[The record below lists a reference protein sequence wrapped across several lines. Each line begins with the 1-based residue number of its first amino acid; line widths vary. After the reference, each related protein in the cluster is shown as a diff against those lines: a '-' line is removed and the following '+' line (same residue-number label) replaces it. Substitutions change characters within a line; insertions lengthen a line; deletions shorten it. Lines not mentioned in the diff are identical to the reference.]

1 VKHRLLIVDDD
12 PIVIECF
19 RYLLQDEYAVTAV
32 SSGREAVAIVK
43 SVADVDLIVLDYRL
57 DDISGIDALREIKE
71 INSAVPVIFVTGVG
85 NEDLAVKAF
94 KIGVDDFIKK
104 PFGYF
109 ELRDKIRLIIS
120 SRESGEKLIEGL
132 AEKVKK
138 TFAPQQDKS
147 VCSTINYY
155 KIQRAL
161 KFIEDNFMRRV
172 GRDEVA
178 KEACMDPTY
187 FSKVFKDVTGQG
199 FRAYLNDCRIRR
211 AEEILLS
218 GSKLSITELALAL
231 GFGDLTTFERIF
243 KKKVGLTP
251 LQYRN
256 IIPASLS
263 N

>member
-1 VKHRLLIVDDD
+1 
-12 PIVIECF
+12 
-19 RYLLQDEYAVTAV
+19 
-32 SSGREAVAIVK
+32 
-43 SVADVDLIVLDYRL
+43 
-57 DDISGIDALREIKE
+57 
-71 INSAVPVIFVTGVG
+71 
-85 NEDLAVKAF
+85 
-94 KIGVDDFIKK
+94 
-104 PFGYF
+104 
-109 ELRDKIRLIIS
+109 
-120 SRESGEKLIEGL
+120 
-132 AEKVKK
+132 
-138 TFAPQQDKS
+138 
-147 VCSTINYY
+147 
-155 KIQRAL
+155 
-161 KFIEDNFMRRV
+161 
-172 GRDEVA
+172 
-178 KEACMDPTY
+178 MDPTY